1 MTNKKTTSTLKTII
15 LILIFVAITIVYILN
30 QNTPFATLLL
40 TIDLAYFIF
49 MYFSLVYLNRAATL
63 SKLPTL
69 KSPATLI
76 EKIQGGS
83 AQDILYFM
91 IFELDNGH
99 RIQFQ
104 VEREI
109 FSRVSEADKGLL
121 VYKEKNKTTA
131 YLDFVK
137 G

>member
-1 MTNKKTTSTLKTII
+1 MSSKRSSRVLKVII
-15 LILIFVAITIVYILN
+15 LVLIFISITVVYILN
-30 QNTPFATLLL
+30 QNSPFSTLLL
-40 TIDLAYFIF
+40 TVDLVYFVF
-49 MYFSLVYLNRAATL
+49 MYFSLVYLNRANAL
-63 SKLPTL
+63 SKLPTI
-69 KSPATLI
+69 KFPATLI
-76 EKIQGGS
+76 EKTQVGHAHAIM
-83 AQDILYFM
+83 YFL

-109 FSRVSEADKGLL
+109 FSRASEADKGLL

-131 YLDFVK
+131 YINFIK

>member
-1 MTNKKTTSTLKTII
+1 MTNKKTTSALKTII
-15 LILIFVAITIVYILN
+15 LVLIFISITIVYILN
-30 QNTPFATLLL
+30 QDSPFSTLLL

-49 MYFSLVYLNRAATL
+49 MYFSLVYLNRSATL

-76 EKIQGGS
+76 EKTQGGS
-83 AQDILYFM
+83 VQDILYFL

-109 FSRVSEADKGLL
+109 FSRFSEADKGLL

-131 YLDFVK
+131 YINFIK